1 MTGPEP
7 GLDLVSLP
15 SKFQRLIWV
24 RRGTF
29 VIVEPDR
36 ETKAKIRGE
45 IVHILLP
52 QDIKELKGLGK
63 WCD

>member
-1 MTGPEP
+1 MTGPVP
-7 GLDLVSLP
+7 SLDLVSLP

-29 VIVEPDR
+29 VIVEPDTT
-36 ETKAKIRGE
+36 ESKTKIRGE

-52 QDIKELKGLGK
+52 QDIKELKGLGQ
-63 WCD
+63 W